1 MPAYPK
7 TTSRTRGSTPEG
19 EAAARA
25 MRRAPTP
32 AERILWQALRNRQL
46 AGLKFR
52 RQFPLGPF
60 VLDFCCPEHRLGV
73 ELDGGVHAEQQEYD
87 QDRTAHL
94 NQFGYQILRFPNEEV
109 LSNLGAVLH
118 RIRRATTPP
127 E

>member
-1 MPAYPK
+1 ME
-7 TTSRTRGSTPEG
+7 T
-19 EAAARA
+19 AARA
-25 MRRAPTP
+25 MRHDPTP
-32 AERILWQALRNRQL
+32 AEGLLWQALRNRQL

-60 VLDFCCPEHRLGV
+60 ILDFCCPEHRLGV

-109 LSNLGAVLH
+109 LSDLRAVLGC
-118 RIRRATTPP
+118 IRRAATP
-127 E
+127 